1 MAFFNTILL
10 LKLNIRTHHVNSF
23 PPFFNY
29 ISEGFLCLI
38 SLVGAALQRC
48 LHRPPSPHLLFF
60 LSVISVSPTPSTG
73 VESRTSHTLSYILSF
88 VFRTGSHK
96 VNLAS
101 LRFAL
106 YPRLAL
112 TSCSPFFRL
121 PSSCQPVCLLLVLKD
136 LFPLSNKLLLRTST
150 VLLSLA
156 SVARGTPLI
165 LSHGPASYCSSL
177 HTKGVLGKLTLTLSS
192 CWQPVLP
199 PVSPCSAILCLVC
212 PLPSEPC
219 AVTLHNF
226 LQPGKR
232 NPREESYEAG
242 SLTTYLRVLFTH
254 WKKKKSLPDWPSNR
268 NLLRFQARHH
278 SWPTFPHFYFL
289 KDWFLNCCLCIEGV
303 WPPCG
308 HLLNS
313 HSLFF
318 MHVCVLHACLLA
330 PLELELGHHAGG
342 RNYPWFSLDPT
353 W

>member
-254 WKKKKSLPDWPSNR
+254 WKKKSPRLAFKSEPAEISGTSPFLAYFSSFLFFER
-268 NLLRFQARHH
+268 LVFKLLFMHRR
-278 SWPTFPHFYFL
+278 
-289 KDWFLNCCLCIEGV
+289 CLTTLWTSFKFSFSLLYACMCTSCMPVGSPGTGIGT
-303 WPPCG
+303 PCG
-308 HLLNS
+308 
-313 HSLFF
+313 
-318 MHVCVLHACLLA
+318 
-330 PLELELGHHAGG
+330 
-342 RNYPWFSLDPT
+342 W
-353 W
+353 

>member
-136 LFPLSNKLLLRTST
+136 LFPFVQQTPAADKYSSSEFGICSQRYPSYPLPRSSILLLF
-150 VLLSLA
+150 
-156 SVARGTPLI
+156 
-165 LSHGPASYCSSL
+165 
-177 HTKGVLGKLTLTLSS
+177 LT
-192 CWQPVLP
+192 
-199 PVSPCSAILCLVC
+199 
-212 PLPSEPC
+212 
-219 AVTLHNF
+219 H
-226 LQPGKR
+226 
-232 NPREESYEAG
+232 
-242 SLTTYLRVLFTH
+242 
-254 WKKKKSLPDWPSNR
+254 
-268 NLLRFQARHH
+268 
-278 SWPTFPHFYFL
+278 
-289 KDWFLNCCLCIEGV
+289 
-303 WPPCG
+303 
-308 HLLNS
+308 
-313 HSLFF
+313 
-318 MHVCVLHACLLA
+318 
-330 PLELELGHHAGG
+330 
-342 RNYPWFSLDPT
+342 
-353 W
+353 